1 MFLLFF
7 FFVVVSIYFFLR
19 VSWLT
24 CLLLS
29 ISQVV
34 ECTICQ
40 INYRGPEFKENQYQ
54 FALSSLY
61 FKSVVSDKVTME
73 DMMVIVSI
81 AGSQA

>member
-1 MFLLFF
+1 MLF

-24 CLLLS
+24 CLLLT

>member
-1 MFLLFF
+1 MLFF
-7 FFVVVSIYFFLR
+7 FVVVVSIYFFLR

-54 FALSSLY
+54 FAFSSLY
-61 FKSVVSDKVTME
+61 FRSVVSDKVTME

>member
-1 MFLLFF
+1 MFFVVFF
-7 FFVVVSIYFFLR
+7 VVVVSIYFFLR

>member
-1 MFLLFF
+1 LLLLLVF
-7 FFVVVSIYFFLR
+7 IFFLR

>member
-1 MFLLFF
+1 MFFVVFF
-7 FFVVVSIYFFLR
+7 VVVVSIYFFLR

-24 CLLLS
+24 CLLLT

-54 FALSSLY
+54 FTLSSLY

>member
-1 MFLLFF
+1 MLFF
-7 FFVVVSIYFFLR
+7 VAVVSIYVFLR

-40 INYRGPEFKENQYQ
+40 INYRGPGFKENQYQ

-73 DMMVIVSI
+73 DMMVIVSV
-81 AGSQA
+81 AGSQT

>member
-1 MFLLFF
+1 MFFVVFF
-7 FFVVVSIYFFLR
+7 VVVVSIYFFLR

-61 FKSVVSDKVTME
+61 FRSVVSDKVTME

>member
-1 MFLLFF
+1 M
-7 FFVVVSIYFFLR
+7 
-19 VSWLT
+19 
-24 CLLLS
+24 
-29 ISQVV
+29 V

-54 FALSSLY
+54 FTLSSLY